1 MPSEEGPAGKP
12 VLNRPKVAAAPPVPV
27 APKGSRSTDEGV
39 GSTLGTFGGAAG
51 IGIGP
56 ELAKLE
62 DPAKKTAENTAATAK
77 GVAAL
82 VDNKTNSIPAS
93 FEDAV
98 KASRGGAFAAI
109 DEANAPQLSETERL
123 MAEAEARNRGE
134 APATVAAG
142 PSPVPLPL
150 SSPTAI
156 PIGAEVAAPRAAA
169 TQAAITTGTE
179 EATTMA
185 TLNLT
190 LKNMAAQMVAA
201 ADRTTDAVMQTI
213 GVLKQIADNTTDL
226 GSSFL

>member
-1 MPSEEGPAGKP
+1 M
-12 VLNRPKVAAAPPVPV
+12 
-27 APKGSRSTDEGV
+27 
-39 GSTLGTFGGAAG
+39 
-51 IGIGP
+51 
-56 ELAKLE
+56 
-62 DPAKKTAENTAATAK
+62 
-77 GVAAL
+77 
-82 VDNKTNSIPAS
+82 
-93 FEDAV
+93 

-109 DEANAPQLSETERL
+109 DEPNAPQLTETERL